1 MSQLEERSEVSMV
14 VGIFRGDHP
23 SKAPHR
29 EKNRVCR
36 KETGEIIVED
46 RKTKHTHTI
55 EIKKERSEKYET
67 KKSGLTED
75 KKSLF
80 FKKESNNYIK

>member
-1 MSQLEERSEVSMV
+1 MEHPYEGNQTANALMSQLKERSEVSMV

-29 EKNRVCR
+29 DKSRGYR

-46 RKTKHTHTI
+46 RKTKHTQTQ
-55 EIKKERSEKYET
+55 KT
-67 KKSGLTED
+67 
-75 KKSLF
+75 
-80 FKKESNNYIK
+80 